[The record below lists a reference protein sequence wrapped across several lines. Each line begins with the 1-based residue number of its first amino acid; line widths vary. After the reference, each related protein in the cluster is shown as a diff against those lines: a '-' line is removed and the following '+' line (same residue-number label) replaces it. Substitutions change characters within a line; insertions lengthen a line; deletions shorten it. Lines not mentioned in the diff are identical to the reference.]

1 MSTEEMLSTMEKTNE
16 DVEQVGDCVVG
27 STDVKALYPSLDVEF
42 AAGKGGDIYF
52 WRVGFR

>member
-1 MSTEEMLSTMEKTNE
+1 MLSTMEKANE

-52 WRVGFR
+52 WRVRWR